1 MPHCRI
7 EMRMMA
13 GHTLRRLEAV
23 RRGVAAVL
31 IAGLLVPALPAQNA
45 QQGRSGYTFRAT
57 SELVL
62 VNVVVRDKNGTPV
75 KGLTRD
81 DFTIVEDGKPQT
93 VSTFD
98 YEDIPAGIAAASAA
112 GPSQAMV
119 LGAKPST
126 ATAAPAPPPEALRD
140 RRLIV
145 LFFDLTGMEPDEVD
159 RTATAA
165 LKYVDEQMTPADL
178 VALVSL
184 STRMQVEQDFTS
196 DKELLKKALAKF
208 SLSAGA
214 GYTNGMTADTE
225 GTSDD
230 ANSYTPDE
238 TEYNVFNTDRKLE
251 ALGSLA
257 QSLSKVDQKKSII
270 YFSNGVQQTGQENQ
284 AELRT
289 AVNEAIKANVAIYT
303 VDMRGLQALP
313 PGGEARNASLRG
325 TSIYSGASQRNALDA
340 NFASQETLQTLAG
353 DTGGKAFLDS
363 NDFGKVF
370 RAVQND
376 TSQYYLLGYRSSNT
390 ARDGRYRRIAVKLKN
405 QGYKLEYRSGYYAP
419 RDFQHSTHDDREQQ
433 LMAELSADFSATD
446 LNMYLGAAYFRVDD
460 AHFFVPVSV
469 VIPGTEIPFTRD
481 ADKDKATLDF
491 AGLVRDES
499 KRVVANTRDTIKLN
513 VEGAQEVRR
522 KNVQYRTGFT
532 LPPGK
537 YHLKFVA
544 RENQTGRI
552 GSFETDVV
560 IPDLRKVPLRLSSV
574 LVGNQLQQVS
584 KPGKNPLVHDGQEL
598 VPSVTHVFSANQKL
612 YFYYEVYEPA
622 KMAEPAKSEASK
634 HPIRLLTNI
643 AFYNGKLK
651 IYETPLVEARE
662 LNTPE
667 RKAAVFQFEVP
678 LSQLRPGFYA
688 CQINVVD
695 DAGGTFAFPRV
706 AVLVRPAATAANAS
720 SPGGK

>member
-1 MPHCRI
+1 MKQ
-7 EMRMMA
+7 
-13 GHTLRRLEAV
+13 TLRITEYMKRA
-23 RRGVAAVL
+23 VAAGL
-31 IAGLLVPALPAQNA
+31 IAGLIAPTLPAQNTPS
-45 QQGRSGYTFRAT
+45 QQGRSGYTFRSS

-62 VNVVVRDKNGTPV
+62 VNVVVRDKDGTPV
-75 KGLTRD
+75 RGLTRD
-81 DFTIVEDGKPQT
+81 DFAVLEDSKPQT
-93 VSTFD
+93 LASFD
-98 YEDIPAGIAAASAA
+98 YQDIPTGIAAASGA
-112 GPSQAMV
+112 GPSQAVVMGV
-119 LGAKPST
+119 KPK
-126 ATAAPAPPPEALRD
+126 AGEEAPAPAKETLRD

-165 LKYVDEQMTPADL
+165 LKFVDEQMSPADL
-178 VALVSL
+178 VGLVSL
-184 STRMQVEQDFTS
+184 STNMKVDQDFTT
-196 DKELLKKALAKF
+196 DKEVLKKAL
-208 SLSAGA
+208 SRYTLSAGA
-214 GYTNGMTADTE
+214 GYAAGATGDAEDTA
-225 GTSDD
+225 DD
-230 ANSYTPDE
+230 ANSYTADE

-251 ALGSLA
+251 ALSSLA
-257 QSLSKVDQKKSII
+257 QSLSKIEQKKSII
-270 YFSNGVQQTGQENQ
+270 YFSNGVQQTGNENQ

-289 AVNEAIKANVAIYT
+289 AVNEAIKANVAIYS

-313 PGGEARNASLRG
+313 PGGEARNASMRG
-325 TSIYSGASQRNALDA
+325 TGMYSGASQRNALDR

-376 TSQYYLLGYRSSNT
+376 TSQYYLLGYHSANP

-405 QGYKLEYRSGYYAP
+405 PSYKLEYRSGYYAP
-419 RDFQHSTHDDREQQ
+419 RDFLHSTHDDREQQ
-433 LMAELSADFSATD
+433 LLAELAADFSATD

-469 VIPGTEIPFTRD
+469 VIPGSEIPFTRD

-499 KRVVANTRDTIKLN
+499 KRVVGNTRDTIKLN
-513 VEGAQEVRR
+513 VEGSQEVRR

-537 YHLKFVA
+537 YHMKFVA
-544 RENQTGRI
+544 RENQSGRI
-552 GSFETDVV
+552 GSFETDLV
-560 IPDLRKVPLRLSSV
+560 IPDLRKAPLRLSSV
-574 LVGNQLQQVS
+574 LVGNQLQQVA
-584 KPGKNPLVHDGQEL
+584 KAGKNPLVHDGQEL
-598 VPSVTHVFSANQKL
+598 LPSVTHVFSANQKL

-622 KMAEPAKSEASK
+622 KMTEPSRSEASK

-651 IYETPLVEARE
+651 TYETPLVEARE

-688 CQINVVD
+688 AQVNVVD

-706 AVLVRPAATAANAS
+706 AVLVRPAPAAAAAATS
-720 SPGGK
+720 SPGTK

>member
-1 MPHCRI
+1 MIMKRALATI
-7 EMRMMA
+7 
-13 GHTLRRLEAV
+13 
-23 RRGVAAVL
+23 L
-31 IAGLLVPALPAQNA
+31 IGTMLAPALPAQNA
-45 QQGRSGYTFRAT
+45 QQSRSGYTFRAT

-62 VNVVVRDKNGTPV
+62 VNVVVRDKDGTAV
-75 KGLTRD
+75 RGLTRD
-81 DFTIVEDGKPQT
+81 DFIVLEDGKPQT
-93 VSTFD
+93 LASFD
-98 YEDIPAGIAAASAA
+98 YQDIPTGMATAAAS
-112 GPSQAMV
+112 GPSQATV
-119 LGAKPST
+119 LTAKRSPGE
-126 ATAAPAPPPEALRD
+126 AAPPPPAETLRD

-165 LKYVDEQMTPADL
+165 LKFVDAQMTPADL
-178 VALVSL
+178 VSLVSL
-184 STRMQVEQDFTS
+184 STRMQVDQDFTS
-196 DKELLKKALAKF
+196 DKELLKKALAKY

-214 GYTNGMTADTE
+214 GYANGMTGDTE
-225 GTSDD
+225 DTADD
-230 ANSYTPDE
+230 ANPFSADE

-251 ALGSLA
+251 ALSSLA
-257 QSLSKVDQKKSII
+257 QSMSKIEQKKSII

-284 AELRT
+284 AELRA
-289 AVNEAIKANVAIYT
+289 AVNEAIKSNVAIYA

-370 RAVQND
+370 RAVQED
-376 TSQYYLLGYRSSNT
+376 TSQYYLLGYRSSNP
-390 ARDGRYRRIAVKLKN
+390 ARDGRYRHISVKLKN
-405 QGYKLEYRSGYYAP
+405 PGYKLEYRSGYYAP
-419 RDFQHSTHDDREQQ
+419 RDFLHSTHDDREQQ
-433 LMAELSADFSATD
+433 LMAELAADFSATD
-446 LNMYLGAAYFRVDD
+446 LNMFLGAAYFRVDD

-469 VIPGTEIPFTRD
+469 VIPGSEIPFTRD

-491 AGLVRDES
+491 AGLVRDEA
-499 KRVVANTRDTIKLN
+499 KRVVGNARDTIKLN
-513 VEGAQEVRR
+513 VEGSQEVRR

-552 GSFETDVV
+552 GSFETDLV
-560 IPDLRKVPLRLSSV
+560 IPDLRKAPLRLSSV
-574 LVGNQLQQVS
+574 LVGNQLQQVA
-584 KPGKNPLVHDGQEL
+584 KAGKNPLVHDGAEL
-598 VPSVTHVFSANQKL
+598 LPSVTHVFSANQKL

-622 KMAEPAKSEASK
+622 KMAEPSKSEGSK

-667 RKAAVFQFEVP
+667 RRAAVFQFGVP
-678 LSQLRPGFYA
+678 LSQLRPGFYT
-688 CQINVVD
+688 CQVNVVD

-706 AVLVRPAATAANAS
+706 AVLVRPAAAAAAAT
-720 SPGGK
+720 PGTE